1 MTQDPDRPLP
11 RGLQRHRRQFRARLP
26 GQPWVYFGT
35 DYHDAVRAFS
45 IWRTTGGRQDTVKG
59 LLEHFTTIACP
70 ANVKSGKIAERTAKD
85 YRTDA
90 GILIAALGH
99 IPIAALEAKHIFKFR
114 DARAADA
121 PSHIRNEMACLS
133 AALSFGV
140 ERGWIK
146 TNVALQVP
154 RPGRKRRE
162 RLISDAEYLAVYQ
175 RAHPS
180 VRLAMTLALRTLAL
194 PDDILAMGPR
204 NVIKSG
210 DRRILRFP
218 RGKTGVWVEIEIVGE
233 LAQII
238 DAHSAAKIVR
248 LTFVHREDGK
258 AYTTE
263 GLGAMFRR
271 AAVGNALKPLKA
283 SEQVRDFG
291 LRDLRAK
298 GATEMYRAGTP
309 LRTLQYLLGHKSSKT
324 TEIYIKELV
333 PEVVRPNERALVA
346 EVSR

>member
-1 MTQDPDRPLP
+1 MQQDPDRPLP
-11 RGLQRHRRQFRARLP
+11 RGLQRHRRQFRARLV

-35 DYHDAVRAFS
+35 EYHDAVRAFS

-59 LLEHFTTIACP
+59 LLEHFVTIACP
-70 ANVKSGKIAERTAKD
+70 GRVKAGKLAARTAKD

-90 GILIAALGH
+90 GILIAGLGH
-99 IPIAALEAKHIFKFR
+99 IPLAALEPKHIVKFR
-114 DARAADA
+114 DAREIDA
-121 PSHIRNEMACLS
+121 PSHVRNEMACLS

-140 ERGWIK
+140 ERGWLRA
-146 TNVALQVP
+146 NPALEVK

-180 VRLAMTLALRTLAL
+180 VKLAMTVALRTLAL

-204 NVIKSG
+204 NVIRSG
-210 DRRILRFP
+210 ERRILRFQ

-248 LTFVHREDGK
+248 PTFVHREDGGQ
-258 AYTTE
+258 YSTE
-263 GLGAMFRR
+263 GIGAMFRR
-271 AAVGNALKPLKA
+271 ACVGNALRPLKA

-333 PEVVRPNERALVA
+333 PEVVRPNERVIVA